1 MKKKF
6 LFVALLTLFLA
17 FSINAHT
24 PKNGLGD
31 AAVSPDGKILAAG
44 GDSRVLYIMDP
55 SSLEVKKRV
64 WLKTGIYEMEFNK
77 DGSILVVEDTS
88 EDLYFVKT
96 TDWQVLKTIR
106 KGGPM
111 SAAPA
116 ADLLAGFTSGYK
128 KSTAAFYSMTDG
140 ALKGKVECPA
150 KIVSVGLNAKGTRMV
165 LMAEGPKDM
174 ETKKQR
180 PKELK
185 GIEKD
190 IFTQKNDGKVSIL
203 AEYEVPSGKK
213 ISEKTIFYSTSS
225 PLILVGE
232 KKTYIIGYSNVNAVI
247 EGDNITLFNGKS
259 SYNYGM
265 GISPDRKAFLLG
277 GLRDGTLVH
286 VDGLAMT
293 TFKIDSLP
301 GWPEYYKGFGF
312 GPDGTGYAVTTS
324 FRLVKIDK
332 TGKIE
337 KTVPV
342 Y

>member
-1 MKKKF
+1 MNKTI
-6 LFVALLTLFLA
+6 LFVALFTLLLA
-17 FSINAHT
+17 FSIDAHT

-31 AAVSPDGKILAAG
+31 AAVSPDGKILVAG
-44 GDSRVLYIMDP
+44 GDSRVLYIMDS
-55 SSLEVKKRV
+55 SSLEVKNRV

-96 TDWQVLKTIR
+96 KDWQVLKTIK

-140 ALKGKVECPA
+140 ALKGKVEFPA
-150 KIVSVGLNAKGTRMV
+150 KIVSVGLNAKGTRMM
-165 LMAEGPKDM
+165 LMAVGPKEM
-174 ETKKQR
+174 EIKKKR
-180 PKELK
+180 PPELK

-190 IFTQKNDGKVSIL
+190 TFVQKYDGKVSIL
-203 AEYEVPSGKK
+203 AEFEVPTGKK
-213 ISEKTIFYSTSS
+213 ISEKTVFYSTSS
-225 PLILVGE
+225 PQILVGE
-232 KKTYIIGYSNVNAVI
+232 KKTYIIGYSNVNAEI

-259 SYNYGM
+259 SFNYGM

-293 TFKIDSLP
+293 TFRIDRLP

-312 GPDGTGYAVTTS
+312 APDGTGYAVTTS

-332 TGKIE
+332 TGKIVN
-337 KTVPV
+337 TVPV